1 MLSRNQIRIKIL
13 HCIYSSYIKNDF
25 KNIEFKNSFDDYKNL
40 YRRIL
45 EILIYVKNR
54 ADFEIQHGLKKNIA
68 TEDDLNP
75 NTKFTNNIILQ
86 KISKDIKS
94 ELNDDEKKIISKKI
108 FFKIKSRKYFKSY
121 MEKENTNIEE
131 EKKIIQKI
139 IKEELFNGPEIFDY
153 LENKSIY
160 WNDDLFA
167 VQILLS
173 KMITDYTPNSKK
185 KLNFKKTEIFKNS
198 EDKNFANKLFSKT
211 LKKREENIKIIHKLA
226 KNWDFER
233 ISTLDSILIQLA
245 ITEMTEF
252 ESIPYK
258 VSINEYIE
266 IAKIYS
272 TKKSH
277 EFINGILDAFLKKKI
292 LI

>member
-1 MLSRNQIRIKIL
+1 MMM
-13 HCIYSSYIKNDF
+13 
-25 KNIEFKNSFDDYKNL
+25 
-40 YRRIL
+40 
-45 EILIYVKNR
+45 
-54 ADFEIQHGLKKNIA
+54 KKKMIA
-68 TEDDLNP
+68 
-75 NTKFTNNIILQ
+75 
-86 KISKDIKS
+86 
-94 ELNDDEKKIISKKI
+94 KKI

-121 MEKENTNIEE
+121 MKKENKNIEE

-139 IKEELFNGPEIFDY
+139 IKDELFNGPEIFDY

-173 KMITDYTPNSKK
+173 KMINDYTPNSKK
-185 KLNFKKTEIFKNS
+185 KLNFVKTEVFKNS
-198 EDKNFANKLFSKT
+198 EDKNFAKQLFSKT
-211 LKKREENIKIIHKLA
+211 IKKRKENTKVIHELA

-252 ESIPYK
+252 KSIPYK